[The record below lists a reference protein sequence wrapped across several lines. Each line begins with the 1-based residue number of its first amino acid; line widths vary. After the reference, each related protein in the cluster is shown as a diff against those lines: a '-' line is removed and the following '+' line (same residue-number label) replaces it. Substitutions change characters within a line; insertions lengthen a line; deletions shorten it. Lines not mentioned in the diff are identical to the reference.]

1 MRDSS
6 PVGPR
11 RRALHG
17 TGPLA
22 AAVAVV
28 VLALHGPAPAQQ
40 ARVVVDDAGRRV
52 EIPAAIER
60 VFPAGP
66 LGTILLY
73 TLARDLLPGW
83 YRPLTLD
90 ERAFIPERYA
100 DLPVMGKLTGRS
112 NVPDLEIV
120 RRARPDLIFDYG
132 TITPAYVALAER
144 VTKET
149 GVPYLL
155 LDGGLSNIPRA
166 YTLLGDLLGVGERAS
181 RLARYAGRVV
191 ADVDARVARV
201 PADRRPRVYYA
212 RGPKGL
218 ETEVVESLDRLGA
231 ENVASGRI
239 ERGPLVPV
247 TLADVVG
254 WNPDVIV
261 TIHPGFFASVAAD
274 PGWQGIK
281 AVQDGRVY
289 LAPLLPFAW
298 MDLPPS
304 VNRLIG
310 LKWLGKMLYPE
321 IFTDDLRRDVQ
332 EFYSLFYQHALA
344 PAQLDALTQPRTRAE
359 RCASC

>member
-1 MRDSS
+1 MLR
-6 PVGPR
+6 PFG
-11 RRALHG
+11 HG
-17 TGPLA
+17 LL
-22 AAVAVV
+22 VAVSAAG
-28 VLALHGPAPAQQ
+28 VLLGPWSARAQDT
-40 ARVVVDDAGRRV
+40 RPVVDDAGRRV
-52 EIPAAIER
+52 EVPATIER
-60 VFPAGP
+60 VLPAGP

-73 TLARDLLPGW
+73 TLAREVLPGW

-100 DLPVMGKLTGRS
+100 DLPALGKLTGRN
-112 NVPDLEIV
+112 NVPDMDVV
-120 RRARPDLIFDYG
+120 RSARPDLIFDYG
-132 TITPAYVALAER
+132 TITPAYVALADR

-155 LDGGLSNIPRA
+155 LDGGLSSIPRV
-166 YTLLGDLLGVGERAS
+166 YTVLGELLRVRERAS
-181 RLARYAGRVV
+181 RLAQSAERVL

-218 ETEVVESLDRLGA
+218 ETEVTESLDRLGTR
-231 ENVASGRI
+231 NVASGRI

-247 TLADVVG
+247 TLEDVVG

-261 TIHPGFFASVAAD
+261 TIHPGFFAAAQAD
-274 PGWQGIK
+274 PGWRGIK

-298 MDLPPS
+298 LDLPPS

-310 LKWLGKMLYPE
+310 LKWLGKMLYPDV
-321 IFTDDLRRDVQ
+321 FTDDLRKDAQ

-344 PAQLDALTQPRTRAE
+344 PAQLDALTQPRKRAE
-359 RCASC
+359 RCTSC